1 MSHSRAAARLSS
13 LSRAFVGTASDAESP
28 ITAAEGEGPRPQEKE
43 LRLRAEAKKLEVGAG
58 ARTGSAEL
66 PYNNYS
72 GEFRGITAK
81 PLVTSQ
87 RTDLLPT
94 INPGPEGLTDAE
106 VQEFCARGFIV
117 VKPSKSAEFHRA
129 NLEELDR
136 LHGPGGEGYGGNRG
150 HFGIHMDG
158 LLAVYED
165 PVVAATL
172 SSLLGPGYVMHQH
185 NATHLNQAGAAN
197 QSWHKDPYGPE
208 AATRHK
214 HAFRIC
220 MALYYPQQ
228 TTLDIGPTGIIPS
241 RYSHTVVSSTD
252 CSQAT
257 EVDQPLTV
265 EAGSVVVIHG
275 DTWHR
280 AMRNYSHELGEKKKR
295 FMLKFYFVR
304 TEEPYMSATPSW
316 DHRGDTTWRPV
327 DGDQDDDAAEPTWRW
342 LLGKEAVTTC
352 QATAAVPRTAAL
364 AEDNHNNTEKE
375 RVRAIFECAA
385 HAAADSA
392 VAEELVEMLG
402 SPATEATVNG
412 ILLEGWNH
420 STNEFRGPRRQSKA
434 CNPSGT
440 NPSDLDAM
448 HCLAAAGSSVL
459 PVLLRALQSKASPW
473 FQRAAAAAA
482 IGSIGPSVTEAAS
495 ALIAAVLED
504 EDVWVRRNAC
514 ESLGYAVGADAP
526 AHVAEAA
533 AHALV
538 RALEDIDS
546 AESFEYEQSGSY
558 KETVRQA
565 AASALMRLATHPSVP
580 AIAEPCLMEVLASPS
595 PHKLNAVTQ
604 WSAMVALA
612 RMGLAEAAMPIY
624 MS

>member
-1 MSHSRAAARLSS
+1 MSHSRAAARLSALSCALVSKTSTTES
-13 LSRAFVGTASDAESP
+13 LV
-28 ITAAEGEGPRPQEKE
+28 TAAAGKRPQLQEEE

-58 ARTGSAEL
+58 ARTGRAEL

-72 GEFRGITAK
+72 GEFRGITTA

-87 RTDLLPT
+87 RTDMLPT
-94 INPGPEGLTDAE
+94 ATPGPKGLTDAE
-106 VQEFCARGFIV
+106 VREFCARGFIV

-129 NLEELDR
+129 NLEEFDLR
-136 LHGPGGEGYGGNRG
+136 HGPGGKGYGGNRG
-150 HFGIHMDG
+150 EFGIVMDG

-165 PVVAATL
+165 PVVAAAL
-172 SSLLGPGYVMHQH
+172 RSLLGPGYVMHQH
-185 NATHLNQAGAAN
+185 NATHLNQPGATN

-208 AATRHK
+208 AGTRHK

-241 RYSHTVVSSTD
+241 RYSHTVISSTD
-252 CSQAT
+252 CFQAT

-265 EAGSVVVIHG
+265 EAGSVVLIHG
-275 DTWHR
+275 DQWHR
-280 AMRNYSHELGEKKKR
+280 AMRNYSNELGEGKKR
-295 FMLKFYFVR
+295 YMLKFYFVR
-304 TEEPYMSATPSW
+304 TEEPYMSGTPSW

-327 DGDQDDDAAEPTWRW
+327 DGDQDDDAAEATWRW

-352 QATAAVPRTAAL
+352 QATAAVPSTATL
-364 AEDNHNNTEKE
+364 AEDNNSSTEKE
-375 RVRAIFECAA
+375 RVRAIFQCAA
-385 HAAADSA
+385 HAAVDSA
-392 VAEELVEMLG
+392 IAEELMAMLG
-402 SPATEATVNG
+402 SPATAATVNG
-412 ILLEGWNH
+412 ILLEAWNH

-459 PVLLRALQSKASPW
+459 PVLVRALQSKTSPW

-482 IGSIGPSVTEAAS
+482 IGSIGPGAMEAAS
-495 ALIAAVLED
+495 ALTAAVLED

-514 ESLGYAVGADAP
+514 ESLGYAVGARAP

-538 RALEDIDS
+538 QAIEDIDS
-546 AESFEYEQSGSY
+546 AESFEYERSGSY

-565 AASALMRLATHPSVP
+565 AASAMMRLATHPSVP
-580 AIAEPCLMEVLASPS
+580 AIVEPCLMNVLASPIA
-595 PHKLNAVTQ
+595 HKLNAVTR
-604 WSAMVALA
+604 WSAMVALS
-612 RMGLAEAAMPIY
+612 RMGLTEAAISIY
-624 MS
+624 LS

>member
-1 MSHSRAAARLSS
+1 MRSQAAVRLGA
-13 LSRAFVGTASDAESP
+13 LSRALMGTPSAMESP
-28 ITAAEGEGPRPQEKE
+28 ITATEAEGPRPQEEE

-58 ARTGSAEL
+58 ARTGRAEL

-72 GEFRGITAK
+72 GEFRGISAT

-87 RTDLLPT
+87 RTDLLPMVS
-94 INPGPEGLTDAE
+94 PGPEGLADAE
-106 VQEFCARGFIV
+106 VREFCARGFVV

-129 NLEELDR
+129 NLEEFDR

-150 HFGIHMDG
+150 EFGIHMDG

-165 PVVAATL
+165 PVVAAAL
-172 SSLLGPGYVMHQH
+172 RSLLGPGYVMHQH
-185 NATHLNQAGAAN
+185 NATHLNQAGATN

-220 MALYYPQQ
+220 MALYYPQR

-252 CSQAT
+252 CFQTT

-280 AMRNYSHELGEKKKR
+280 AMRNYSGELGEKKKR
-295 FMLKFYFVR
+295 YMLKFYFVR

-316 DHRGDTTWRPV
+316 DHHGDTTWWPV
-327 DGDQDDDAAEPTWRW
+327 DGDQDDDAAEATWRW
-342 LLGKEAVTTC
+342 LLGKEAVDTY
-352 QATAAVPRTAAL
+352 QATAAVPSTASL
-364 AEDNHNNTEKE
+364 AEDNNNITEKE
-375 RVRAIFECAA
+375 RVRAIFQCAV
-385 HAAADSA
+385 HAATDSV
-392 VAEELVEMLG
+392 VAEELMTMLG

-412 ILLEGWNH
+412 ILLEAWNH

-459 PVLLRALQSKASPW
+459 PVLLWALRSKVLPW

-482 IGSIGPSVTEAAS
+482 IGSIGPGVTEAAG

-504 EDVWVRRNAC
+504 KDVWVRRNAC
-514 ESLGYAVGADAP
+514 ESLGYAVGVDAP

-538 RALEDIDS
+538 QALEDIDS

-558 KETVRQA
+558 RETVRQA
-565 AASALMRLATHPSVP
+565 AASALMRLATHPAVP
-580 AIAEPCLMEVLASPS
+580 AIAKPCLMEVLASPI

-604 WSAMVALA
+604 WSAMVALS
-612 RMGLAEAAMPIY
+612 RMGLTEAATSVY
-624 MS
+624 LS